1 MFHALIMEFVPTQL
15 VNVNVMVDGKDN
27 NVMYLYAQEIVIGME
42 QLANVYKD
50 GLDLDAM
57 KKLINVKTL
66 PVLDTGNVIKLM
78 ENAFVLLVGMAI
90 YVKHLFVEETVNGME
105 FNVFAKK
112 DGLELIAM
120 KNYV

>member
-1 MFHALIMEFVPTQL
+1 MEFVPTQL